1 MQGALYGP
9 RRVLPSAV
17 IDAVADR
24 VADIVIERLG
34 EELRPAASGWMRTR
48 EAAAYLGMTRSALCG
63 RAREIPQYKF
73 DRMLLLKRKDLD
85 TWVTL
90 QGRDFVSRGGR
101 ANEKP
106 RREVAGLST
115 ASVPFFETT
124 LGRPA
129 DARTR
134 AGILGFG

>member
-90 QGRDFVSRGGR
+90 QGRDFRF
-101 ANEKP
+101 AW
-106 RREVAGLST
+106 
-115 ASVPFFETT
+115 
-124 LGRPA
+124 
-129 DARTR
+129 R
-134 AGILGFG
+134 AGKRNAPQGGGGAFHSIRAFL